1 MKNWFLE
8 HKKGVLLSLAGT
20 LLPMVI
26 GLILWN
32 QLPDRMVTHWGADA
46 VPDGVSPKVFAV
58 FGLPVIMAALN
69 LAALAITAADPGHRN
84 QNKKALGMV
93 FWILPMISLTV
104 TGVMYAIAL
113 GKTVDVTLIVPLL
126 LGVLFVM
133 LGNYMPKVTQNKTLG
148 IKIYWT
154 LNNEENWNKTHRFA
168 GKCWVAGGLIMLLTA
183 ALPVDWMFPVMLLA
197 LIPLILAPVVYSY
210 LIYRGH
216 KAQGIEYAQPAG
228 TKQQK
233 WNRILVWVLILAI
246 LAAVAAMLF
255 SGSITYTCGEETLRI
270 ESTAAS
276 GLEVAYQDLDSIEL
290 REDFDMGQRVMGYG
304 SFWLSMGFFQNDELG
319 DYTLYAHNSCD
330 TVILIRSGD
339 KYLAI
344 NAGTPEETRALYE
357 TLLEKVGE

>member
-8 HKKGVLLSLAGT
+8 HKKQVLLSLAGT

-32 QLPDRMVTHWGADA
+32 QLPDQMVTHFGADA
-46 VPDGVSPKVFAV
+46 VPDGTSGKAFAV
-58 FGLPVIMAALN
+58 FGLPAVMAALN

-93 FWILPMISLTV
+93 FWIMPMISLTM
-104 TGVMYAIAL
+104 TGVVYAIAL
-113 GKTVDVTLIVPLL
+113 GKSVDVLLVVPLL
-126 LGVLFVM
+126 LGMLFVVM
-133 LGNYMPKVTQNKTLG
+133 GNYMPKVKQNHTLG
-148 IKIYWT
+148 VKIYWT

-168 GKCWVAGGLIMLLTA
+168 GKCWVIGGLLMMLAA
-183 ALPVDWMFPVMLLA
+183 ALPLPWMIPVMMIAIFLLA
-197 LIPLILAPVVYSY
+197 GAPIVYSY

-216 KAQGIEYAQPAG
+216 KAQGIEYAQPAE

-233 WNRILVWVLILAI
+233 RNRLLVWVLILAI

-290 REDFDMGQRVMGYG
+290 REEFDMGQRVMGYG
-304 SFWLSMGFFQNDELG
+304 SFRLSMGFFQNEELG
-319 DYTLYAHNSCD
+319 DYTLYAYNSCES
-330 TVILIRSGD
+330 VILIRSGD

-344 NAGTPEETRALYE
+344 NAKTPEETRALYE
-357 TLLEKVGE
+357 TLLEKAGR